1 MMTEAVKKIT
11 PDEDWDAQL
20 PKPCGYRLLIALP
33 DISDYYEGST
43 LLKTDSEK
51 HKEYIMSIMGV
62 VIDIGDAAYTDKDRF
77 PTGPWC
83 KVGDYVMFRMNTG
96 TRFKVN
102 GKEFRLMNDDSIE
115 AVIPDPRGICKVQ
128 EQMMA
133 FQKVEYEFPD
143 EKDKKP
149 EIEVEGSDAVEI
161 DLSGKAAK
169 EPDPEP
175 ARTNDANNDKLE
187 IEVVDDTPQADR
199 NRKASEP
206 PADVTDEELEEYS
219 DKVRNRIKHFSK
231 GYHDERRE
239 KEKAIRERQELESL
253 AQRLVN
259 ENKELKG
266 TVGKNQSAM
275 LDQAKRSAEAELA
288 SAKAA
293 YKEAYE
299 SGEAEAVVE
308 AQEKLTAAKIKSD
321 KVNNFKLPALQ
332 EEETPVNVL
341 PEPAQPVA
349 DPKAKDW
356 AAANPWFGSDDE
368 MTSFAMGVHNKLAK
382 DNVVVGSDDYYEKLN
397 TRMRQVFPDNF
408 EDTTEEIEVERPK
421 QANVVAP
428 ATRSVAPKKV
438 KLTQTQVAI
447 AKRLGVPLELY
458 AQKVAEEMRKDNG

>member
-1 MMTEAVKKIT
+1 
-11 PDEDWDAQL
+11 
-20 PKPCGYRLLIALP
+20 
-33 DISDYYEGST
+33 
-43 LLKTDSEK
+43 
-51 HKEYIMSIMGV
+51 
-62 VIDIGDAAYTDKDRF
+62 
-77 PTGPWC
+77 
-83 KVGDYVMFRMNTG
+83 
-96 TRFKVN
+96 
-102 GKEFRLMNDDSIE
+102 
-115 AVIPDPRGICKVQ
+115 
-128 EQMMA
+128 MA

-149 EIEVEGSDAVEI
+149 EIEVEGSDAIEI

-169 EPDPEP
+169 EPDPES
-175 ARTNDANNDKLE
+175 ARADNTDDDKLE
-187 IEVVDDTPQADR
+187 IEVVDDTPKADR

-253 AQRLVN
+253 AQRLVD

-275 LDQAKRSAEAELA
+275 LEQAKRSAAVELA
-288 SAKAA
+288 SAKAG

-299 SGEAEAVVE
+299 SGDADAVTA
-308 AQEKLTAAKIKSD
+308 AQEKLTAATIKSD
-321 KVNNFKLPALQ
+321 KVNNFKLPPLQ
-332 EEETPVNVL
+332 EEETPVKVS
-341 PEPAQPVA
+341 PEPTQPVA
-349 DPKAKDW
+349 DSKAREW
-356 AAANPWFGSDDE
+356 AAANPWFGSEDGVGIE
-368 MTSFAMGVHNKLAK
+368 MTSFAMGVHSKLAK
-382 DNVVVGSDDYYEKLN
+382 DNVVVGSDEYYEKLDS
-397 TRMRQVFPDNF
+397 RMRQVFPDNF
-408 EDTTEEIEVERPK
+408 EDTLEEVEVEKPKK